1 MDKFKIGDICVI
13 NSRTSTNNGKVV
25 TVLKYPHKNLDKIVM
40 VQLKSRK
47 FLITE
52 SSLRLASKYDIIRNF
67 TDKQLRRFLKSI
79 K

>member
-25 TVLKYPHKNLDKIVM
+25 TVLKYPHKNWDKIVM

-52 SSLRLASKYDIIRNF
+52 SSLLLASKYDIIRNF
-67 TDKQLRRFLKSI
+67 TDKQLRRFLRSI

>member
-13 NSRTSTNNGKVV
+13 NSRTSTNNGKVL
-25 TVLKYPHKNLDKIVM
+25 TVLKYPHKNWDKIVM
-40 VQLKSRK
+40 AQLKSRK

-67 TDKQLRRFLKSI
+67 TDKQLRRFLRNI

>member
-25 TVLKYPHKNLDKIVM
+25 TVLKYPHKNWDKIVM

>member
-13 NSRTSTNNGKVV
+13 NNRTSTNNGKVV
-25 TVLKYPHKNLDKIVM
+25 TVLKYPHKNWDKIVM

>member
-1 MDKFKIGDICVI
+1 MDKFKNGDICVI

-25 TVLKYPHKNLDKIVM
+25 TVLKYPHKNWDKIVM

>member
-25 TVLKYPHKNLDKIVM
+25 TVLKYPHKNWDKIVM

-67 TDKQLRRFLKSI
+67 TDKQLRRFLQSI